1 MDWREEGISKH
12 LHNSVVCFVFVSG
25 EDKHLFPKAC
35 LSVAWML
42 ASKQKVNSCASW
54 LLEEA

>member
-1 MDWREEGISKH
+1 MDWREGGIPH
-12 LHNSVVCFVFVSG
+12 LYNSVVCFDFVSG
-25 EDKHLFPKAC
+25 EDKHLSPKAC

-42 ASKQKVNSCASW
+42 ASKQKVNFCASW